1 MNRKTNSFIL
11 KDIISENSNQES
23 SKKKKTKNK
32 FSISSFN
39 KKPQENKNKNDSDR
53 LITDSNRALLPP
65 KVENDFKNKLNFE
78 INKKDIVKYNKKKHE
93 KHSKSKSEV
102 LSSSIKS
109 SSNFNS
115 SENNEI
121 KKEENKNEKEYQK
134 QKIFDP
140 IIDDDNDLNIN
151 NEKNKKKNINDDY
164 EKNEYFLKIQTFDF
178 YTLYFTLVTF
188 VSGILYHIITYF
200 PNLEGIYKTN
210 KSLYN
215 LSRNFCLIIC
225 STSSIFFILA
235 SLNRYIIY
243 LLFDKC
249 SGNVEQKVSFFSYDY
264 FGGFLIESL
273 LALIHPSF
281 IGKDRYFKTRKTI
294 YRTETKYE
302 VNDILLLICLLRI
315 YIFIRYFI
323 STSQFNTPRSQ
334 RIAKLIG
341 GNLNRLFV
349 VKCLIIKNPFKFLII
364 ISFSIILVGSFM
376 LRIAESPA
384 YEEPTEEGEYNDND
398 YRKFENCIWN
408 VMITMTTVGYGDYY
422 PITLIGRLV
431 NVFLSIAGTLLT
443 SYMVVFLQNELVFSD
458 NEDMAF
464 NFREKSVLKE
474 KFELKAANYYST
486 GFKYIIAKK
495 RYVKAC
501 KLKIPKRGIDQLKNK
516 MKEALYNK
524 IKAKRAFKKVFQ
536 NYQNTYEA
544 WDDDDILKQKMDDFQ
559 DKLTSMNENCNQME
573 EHINDIN
580 TLLNQI
586 QEAYNQGKKEEN
598 ETEIIDTSKKSNQIK

>member
-1 MNRKTNSFIL
+1 MKKKANNFVL
-11 KDIISENSNQES
+11 KDIISEDSNQDS
-23 SKKKKTKNK
+23 SQKKKKKNK
-32 FSISSFN
+32 LSFSSN
-39 KKPQENKNKNDSDR
+39 KKKHLENENKKEVENKTER
-53 LITDSNRALLPP
+53 LITDSNRELLP
-65 KVENDFKNKLNFE
+65 KTVLNDKKNSLNFE
-78 INKKDIVKYNKKKHE
+78 IDTKKVVKHNKKQQIKHL
-93 KHSKSKSEV
+93 KSKSES
-102 LSSSIKS
+102 LSSSIKLL
-109 SSNFNS
+109 SNSNNS
-115 SENNEI
+115 DNNDKKKEIKNEI
-121 KKEENKNEKEYQK
+121 QKKKL
-134 QKIFDP
+134 FDP
-140 IIDDDNDLNIN
+140 IIEDDNELNIN
-151 NEKNKKKNINDDY
+151 DINKKKNINNDY
-164 EKNEYFLKIQTFDF
+164 DKNEYFLKIQTFDF
-178 YTLYFTLVTF
+178 YTLYFTLITF
-188 VSGILYHIITYF
+188 VCGILYHIITYF
-200 PNLEGIYKTN
+200 PNLQGIYTTN

-225 STSSIFFILA
+225 STSSLCFILA

-243 LLFDKC
+243 LSFDKY
-249 SGNVEQKVSFFSYDY
+249 SGNVEQKVSFFSFDY
-264 FGGFLIESL
+264 FGGFLIESF

-281 IGKDRYFKTRKTI
+281 IGKDRYFTTKKTI

-315 YIFIRYFI
+315 YIFIRYYI
-323 STSQFNTPRSQ
+323 STSQYNTPRSQ

-349 VKCLIIKNPFKFLII
+349 VKCLIIKNPFKFLIV
-364 ISFSIILVGSFM
+364 ISLSIILVGSFM

-443 SYMVVFLQNELVFSD
+443 SYMVVFLQNELVFTD

-474 KFELKAANYYST
+474 KFEQKAANYYST

-501 KLKIPKRGIDQLKNK
+501 KLKIPKRGIDQLKSK

-544 WDDDDILKQKMDDFQ
+544 VDDADILKQKMDDFQ
-559 DKLTSMNENCNQME
+559 DKLTNMNENCYQME
-573 EHINDIN
+573 EHIKDIN
-580 TLLNQI
+580 NLLNQI
-586 QEAYNQGKKEEN
+586 QEAYNEERKKEN
-598 ETEIIDTSKKSNQIK
+598 EEDIIDTSKK

>member
-1 MNRKTNSFIL
+1 MKKKANNFVL
-11 KDIISENSNQES
+11 KDIISEDSNQDS
-23 SKKKKTKNK
+23 SQKKKKKNK
-32 FSISSFN
+32 LSFSSN
-39 KKPQENKNKNDSDR
+39 KKKHLENENKKEVENNTER
-53 LITDSNRALLPP
+53 LITDSNRELLP
-65 KVENDFKNKLNFE
+65 KTVLNDKKNSLNFE
-78 INKKDIVKYNKKKHE
+78 IDTKKVVKHNKKQQIKHL
-93 KHSKSKSEV
+93 KSKSES
-102 LSSSIKS
+102 LSSSIKLL
-109 SSNFNS
+109 SNSNNS
-115 SENNEI
+115 DNNDKKKEIKNEI
-121 KKEENKNEKEYQK
+121 QKKKL
-134 QKIFDP
+134 FDP
-140 IIDDDNDLNIN
+140 IIEDDNELNIN
-151 NEKNKKKNINDDY
+151 DINKKKNINNDY
-164 EKNEYFLKIQTFDF
+164 DKNEYFLKIQTFDF
-178 YTLYFTLVTF
+178 YTLYFTLITF
-188 VSGILYHIITYF
+188 ICGIFYHIITYF
-200 PNLEGIYKTN
+200 PNLQGIYTTN

-225 STSSIFFILA
+225 STSSLCFILA

-243 LLFDKC
+243 LSFDKY
-249 SGNVEQKVSFFSYDY
+249 SGNVEQKVSFFSFDY
-264 FGGFLIESL
+264 FGGFLIESF

-281 IGKDRYFKTRKTI
+281 IGKDRYFTTKKTI

-315 YIFIRYFI
+315 YIFIRYYI
-323 STSQFNTPRSQ
+323 STSQYNTPRSQ

-349 VKCLIIKNPFKFLII
+349 VKCLIIKNPFKFLIV
-364 ISFSIILVGSFM
+364 ISLSIILVGSFM

-384 YEEPTEEGEYNDND
+384 YEEPTEEGTYNDND

-443 SYMVVFLQNELVFSD
+443 SYMVVFLQNELVFTD

-474 KFELKAANYYST
+474 KFEQKAANYYST

-501 KLKIPKRGIDQLKNK
+501 KLRIPKRGIDQLKSK

-544 WDDDDILKQKMDDFQ
+544 VDDADILKQKMDDFQ
-559 DKLTSMNENCNQME
+559 DKLTNMNENCYQME
-573 EHINDIN
+573 EHIKDIN
-580 TLLNQI
+580 NLLNQI
-586 QEAYNQGKKEEN
+586 Q
-598 ETEIIDTSKKSNQIK
+598 

>member
-1 MNRKTNSFIL
+1 MKKKSNPFVL
-11 KDIISENSNQES
+11 KDIISDDDSNQNS
-23 SKKKKTKNK
+23 SQKKKKNK
-32 FSISSFN
+32 VAFSIN
-39 KKPQENKNKNDSDR
+39 KKKNLENENKNNTER
-53 LITDSNRALLPP
+53 LITDSNRELLPK
-65 KVENDFKNKLNFE
+65 KVQNDNKNSLNFE
-78 INKKDIVKYNKKKHE
+78 IDKKNIVKFNKKKQN
-93 KHSKSKSEV
+93 KHLKSKSESV
-102 LSSSIKS
+102 SSSLKLFS
-109 SSNFNS
+109 SSN
-115 SENNEI
+115 SENNDKKKEI
-121 KKEENKNEKEYQK
+121 KNENEIEKKKLFESV
-134 QKIFDP
+134 IE
-140 IIDDDNDLNIN
+140 DDNELNIN
-151 NEKNKKKNINDDY
+151 DLNKKKNINDDY
-164 EKNEYFLKIQTFDF
+164 DKNEYFLKIQTFDF
-178 YTLYFTLVTF
+178 YTLYFTLITF
-188 VSGILYHIITYF
+188 VCGILYHIITYF
-200 PNLEGIYKTN
+200 PNLQGIYSTN

-225 STSSIFFILA
+225 STSSICFILA

-281 IGKDRYFKTRKTI
+281 IGKDRYFTTKKTI

-315 YIFIRYFI
+315 YIFIRYYI

-349 VKCLIIKNPFKFLII
+349 VKCLIIKNPFKFLIV
-364 ISFSIILVGSFM
+364 ISLSIILVGSFM

-384 YEEPTEEGEYNDND
+384 YEEPTEEGTYNDND

-443 SYMVVFLQNELVFSD
+443 SYMVVFLQNELVFTD

-474 KFELKAANYYST
+474 KFEQKAANYYST

-501 KLKIPKRGIDQLKNK
+501 KLRIPKRGIDQLKSK

-544 WDDDDILKQKMDDFQ
+544 WDDEDILKQKMDDFQ

-580 TLLNQI
+580 NLLNQI
-586 QEAYNQGKKEEN
+586 QEAYNEEKKEEN
-598 ETEIIDTSKKSNQIK
+598 EEDIIDTSKK

>member
-1 MNRKTNSFIL
+1 MKKKSNPFVL
-11 KDIISENSNQES
+11 KDIISDDDSNQNS
-23 SKKKKTKNK
+23 SQKKKKNK
-32 FSISSFN
+32 VAFSLN
-39 KKPQENKNKNDSDR
+39 KKKNLENENKNNTER
-53 LITDSNRALLPP
+53 LITNSNRELLPK
-65 KVENDFKNKLNFE
+65 KVQNDNKNSLNFE
-78 INKKDIVKYNKKKHE
+78 IDKKNIVKFNKKKQN
-93 KHSKSKSEV
+93 KHLKSKSESV
-102 LSSSIKS
+102 SSSLKLFS
-109 SSNFNS
+109 SSN
-115 SENNEI
+115 SENNDKKKEI
-121 KKEENKNEKEYQK
+121 KNENEIEKKKLFESV
-134 QKIFDP
+134 IE
-140 IIDDDNDLNIN
+140 DDNELNIN
-151 NEKNKKKNINDDY
+151 DLNKKKNINDDY
-164 EKNEYFLKIQTFDF
+164 DKNEYFLKIQTFDF
-178 YTLYFTLVTF
+178 YTLYFTLITF
-188 VSGILYHIITYF
+188 VCGILYHIITYF
-200 PNLEGIYKTN
+200 PNLQGIYSTN

-225 STSSIFFILA
+225 STSSICFILA

-281 IGKDRYFKTRKTI
+281 IGKDRYFTTKKTI

-315 YIFIRYFI
+315 YIFIRYYI

-349 VKCLIIKNPFKFLII
+349 VKCLIIKNPFKFLIV
-364 ISFSIILVGSFM
+364 ISLSIILVGSFM

-384 YEEPTEEGEYNDND
+384 YEEPTEEGTYNDND

-443 SYMVVFLQNELVFSD
+443 SYMVVFLQNELVFTD

-474 KFELKAANYYST
+474 KFEQKAANYYST

-501 KLKIPKRGIDQLKNK
+501 KLRIPKRGIDQLKSK

-544 WDDDDILKQKMDDFQ
+544 WDDEDILKQKMDDFQ

-580 TLLNQI
+580 NLLNQI
-586 QEAYNQGKKEEN
+586 QEAYNEEKKEEN
-598 ETEIIDTSKKSNQIK
+598 EEDIIDTSKK

>member
-1 MNRKTNSFIL
+1 MEKKSNPFVL
-11 KDIISENSNQES
+11 KDIISDDDSNQNS
-23 SKKKKTKNK
+23 SQKKKKNK
-32 FSISSFN
+32 VAFSLN
-39 KKPQENKNKNDSDR
+39 KKKNLENENKNNTER
-53 LITDSNRALLPP
+53 LITDSNRELLPK
-65 KVENDFKNKLNFE
+65 KVQNDNKNSLNFE
-78 INKKDIVKYNKKKHE
+78 IDKKNIVKFNKKKQN
-93 KHSKSKSEV
+93 KHLKSKSESV
-102 LSSSIKS
+102 SSSLKLFS
-109 SSNFNS
+109 SSN
-115 SENNEI
+115 SENNDK
-121 KKEENKNEKEYQK
+121 KKEITNENEIEKKKLFESV
-134 QKIFDP
+134 IE
-140 IIDDDNDLNIN
+140 DDNELNIN
-151 NEKNKKKNINDDY
+151 DLNKKKNINDDY
-164 EKNEYFLKIQTFDF
+164 DKNEYFLKIQTFDF
-178 YTLYFTLVTF
+178 YTLYFTLITF
-188 VSGILYHIITYF
+188 VCGILYHIITYF
-200 PNLEGIYKTN
+200 PNLQGIYSTN

-225 STSSIFFILA
+225 STSSICFILA

-281 IGKDRYFKTRKTI
+281 IGKDRYFTTKKTI

-315 YIFIRYFI
+315 YIFIRYYI

-349 VKCLIIKNPFKFLII
+349 VKCLIIKNPFKFLIV
-364 ISFSIILVGSFM
+364 ISLSIILVGSFM

-384 YEEPTEEGEYNDND
+384 YEEPTEEGTYNDND

-443 SYMVVFLQNELVFSD
+443 SYMVVFLQNELVFTD

-474 KFELKAANYYST
+474 KFEQKAANYYST

-501 KLKIPKRGIDQLKNK
+501 KLRIPKRGIDQLKSK

-544 WDDDDILKQKMDDFQ
+544 WDDEDILKQKMDDFQ

-580 TLLNQI
+580 NLLNQI
-586 QEAYNQGKKEEN
+586 QEAYNEEKKEEN
-598 ETEIIDTSKKSNQIK
+598 EEDIIDTSKK

>member
-1 MNRKTNSFIL
+1 MKKKANNFVL
-11 KDIISENSNQES
+11 KDIISEDSNQDS
-23 SKKKKTKNK
+23 SQKKKKKNK
-32 FSISSFN
+32 LSFSSN
-39 KKPQENKNKNDSDR
+39 KKKHLENENKKEVENNTER
-53 LITDSNRALLPP
+53 LITDSNRELLP
-65 KVENDFKNKLNFE
+65 KTVLNDKKNSLNFE
-78 INKKDIVKYNKKKHE
+78 IDTKKVVKHNKKQQIKHF
-93 KHSKSKSEV
+93 KSKSES
-102 LSSSIKS
+102 LSSSIKLL
-109 SSNFNS
+109 SNSNNS
-115 SENNEI
+115 DNNDKKKEIKNEI
-121 KKEENKNEKEYQK
+121 QKKKL
-134 QKIFDP
+134 FDP
-140 IIDDDNDLNIN
+140 IIEDDNELNIN
-151 NEKNKKKNINDDY
+151 DINKKKNINNDY
-164 EKNEYFLKIQTFDF
+164 DKNEYFLKIQTFDF
-178 YTLYFTLVTF
+178 YTLYFTLITF
-188 VSGILYHIITYF
+188 ICGIFYHIITYF
-200 PNLEGIYKTN
+200 PNLQGIYTTN

-225 STSSIFFILA
+225 STSSLCFILA

-243 LLFDKC
+243 LSFDKY
-249 SGNVEQKVSFFSYDY
+249 SGNVEQKVSFFSFDY
-264 FGGFLIESL
+264 FGGFLIESF

-281 IGKDRYFKTRKTI
+281 IGKDRYFTTKKTI

-315 YIFIRYFI
+315 YIFIRYYI
-323 STSQFNTPRSQ
+323 STSQYNTPRSQ

-349 VKCLIIKNPFKFLII
+349 VKCLIIKNPFKFLIV
-364 ISFSIILVGSFM
+364 ISLSIILVGSFM

-384 YEEPTEEGEYNDND
+384 YEEPTEEGTYNDND

-443 SYMVVFLQNELVFSD
+443 SYMVVFLQNELVFTD

-474 KFELKAANYYST
+474 KFEQKAANYYST

-501 KLKIPKRGIDQLKNK
+501 KLKIPKRGIDQLKSK

-544 WDDDDILKQKMDDFQ
+544 VDDADILKQKMDDFQ
-559 DKLTSMNENCNQME
+559 DKLTNMNENCYQME
-573 EHINDIN
+573 EHIKDIN
-580 TLLNQI
+580 NLLNQI
-586 QEAYNQGKKEEN
+586 QEAYNEERKKEN
-598 ETEIIDTSKKSNQIK
+598 EEDIIDTSKI